1 MKNIHKRAATFL
13 ISLAVSGIALCNP
26 VLPYTGQVMVLA
38 EETGNVQSETETAA
52 TDGTEET
59 VTEARVEEV
68 TETEVVPEVA
78 ITLTAPS
85 GLENEEAWV
94 SIQAEEISGSG
105 NFSIAKAEAKLSEN
119 GSWQDIT
126 ADMGIR
132 ITSNCSVYIRITD
145 QNGNVYQQNRYIEC
159 FDQTKPTLSAAAR
172 DGKLTIVGTDE
183 QSGIAAIY
191 VNGTEFSELEN
202 NTLYVR
208 LQKADTSYQYFT
220 LQAEDNAGNLSDVY
234 KLTNPYYENPD
245 AISDSTDIAGSQ
257 TEISSLPADVTPTE
271 PTSATATVI
280 EHQITGESEDT
291 VEEIYI
297 SDTGQVQQSSS
308 SSDEGGKEFYT
319 IQTQSDKVF
328 YLVIDR
334 DKAEENVYLLTEVS
348 ENDLLNFTDSN
359 AVTLP
364 QNQAVA
370 ESALP
375 TEPEVS
381 EEILI
386 TEVPEESEGV
396 ETEPQQEPMEQ
407 ESSNT
412 QSMLILVA
420 ALVVVGVI
428 YYYLK
433 FVRGKNNTFDDVFEE
448 DDEEEETVYQEDDD
462 EGKD

>member
-1 MKNIHKRAATFL
+1 MKNIHKKAVTFL
-13 ISLAVSGIALCNP
+13 VSLAVSGIALCNP
-26 VLPYTGQVMVLA
+26 VLPNTRQVTVLA
-38 EETGNVQSETETAA
+38 EETENVQSETETAA

-59 VTEARVEEV
+59 VSEEM
-68 TETEVVPEVA
+68 TETEEALPEVA
-78 ITLTAPS
+78 ITLNAPS

-119 GSWQDIT
+119 GSWQDVT

-220 LQAEDNAGNLSDVY
+220 LQAQDNAGNLSDIY

-245 AISDSTDIAGSQ
+245 AISDSMDVTGTQ
-257 TEISSLPADVTPTE
+257 TEVSSLPSDVTATE

-308 SSDEGGKEFYT
+308 SSDEGEKEFYT

-364 QNQAVA
+364 QNQAVV

-375 TEPEVS
+375 IEPEVN
-381 EEILI
+381 EEILV
-386 TEVPEESEGV
+386 TETPEESEVV
-396 ETEPQQEPMEQ
+396 ETEPQQEPEEQ
-407 ESSNT
+407 ESNST
-412 QSMLILVA
+412 QTMFILVA
-420 ALVVVGVI
+420 ALVVVSVI

-433 FVRGKNNTFDDVFEE
+433 FVRGKNNTFDDEFEE
-448 DDEEEETVYQEDDD
+448 DEEEETVYEEDDD
-462 EGKD
+462 ELKD